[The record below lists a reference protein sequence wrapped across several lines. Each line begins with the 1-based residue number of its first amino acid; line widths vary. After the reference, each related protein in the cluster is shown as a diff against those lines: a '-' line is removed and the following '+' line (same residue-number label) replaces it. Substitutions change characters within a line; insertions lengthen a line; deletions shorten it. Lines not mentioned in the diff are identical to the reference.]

1 VSELV
6 LEALSDGP
14 LYRVDARFG
23 PWTSA
28 VLGSDPLSLATL
40 VDVGA
45 GVRAPG
51 RGRVLLDGTPLHASP
66 ERRRGTAT
74 LLAVESVPGFR
85 RVTDGVALV
94 LEARGEQ
101 RKPGALLEEVGLGAW
116 AARFARDLDA
126 SEARTL
132 ALALALS
139 HPSPRLVALY
149 EPFSAGRALGA
160 DFVRAGIAR
169 ATAAGAVVLVATQSL
184 DDARSLGA
192 SPFVLDRGTLASV
205 PDVPLGAA
213 QGTDQAFVV
222 ETTDARRLTAALAGD
237 PAVRGVR
244 FGEELAPGTVIVLGS
259 DIEAVASAVTRAL
272 SEESLGVRSLRL
284 APLPLDAFVAAQWA
298 ASPSTFGY
306 APAPAPY
313 AQPAPYGGSAPY
325 GAGMPAGA
333 VPPSSAAPAPPDQ
346 SVSMPTEFADP
357 KRPFGG
363 GT

>member
-6 LEALSDGP
+6 LEAVSDGP
-14 LYRVDARFG
+14 LFRVDARFG

-40 VDVGA
+40 VDVSA

-51 RGRVLLDGTPLHASP
+51 RGRVLLDGAPLHASP
-66 ERRRGTAT
+66 DRRRGTAT
-74 LLAVESVPGFR
+74 LLAVEALPGFR
-85 RVTDGVALV
+85 RVADGVALV
-94 LEARGEQ
+94 LEARGER
-101 RKPGALLEEVGLGAW
+101 RKPAALLEEVGLGAW

-132 ALALALS
+132 ALALALA

-149 EPFSAGRALGA
+149 EPFSAGRSLGA

-169 ATAAGAVVLVATQSL
+169 TTAAGAVVLVATQSL

-192 SPFVLDRGTLASV
+192 APFVLDRGTLASV
-205 PDVPLGAA
+205 RDVPLGAA
-213 QGTDQAFVV
+213 PGTDQAFVV

-259 DIEAVASAVTRAL
+259 DVEAVASAVTRAL

-313 AQPAPYGGSAPY
+313 AQPAAY
-325 GAGMPAGA
+325 GAGT
-333 VPPSSAAPAPPDQ
+333 APAPPDQ

-357 KRPFGG
+357 TRPSGG
-363 GT
+363 RS